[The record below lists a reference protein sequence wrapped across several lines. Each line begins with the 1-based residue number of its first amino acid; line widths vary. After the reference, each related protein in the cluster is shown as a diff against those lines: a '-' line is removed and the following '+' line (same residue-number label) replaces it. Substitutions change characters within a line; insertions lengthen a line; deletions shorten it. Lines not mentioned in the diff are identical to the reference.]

1 MEVTV
6 LPSKNSL
13 LIRALVNI
21 VLGAI
26 LLIWP
31 GITLVVL
38 VYAFAINILLTG
50 LVAMF
55 EPAFDKKKG
64 SVLTFLL
71 GLLAVVAGIYLVA
84 RPGIA
89 AELIALIIGLWAILF
104 GLVDIF
110 LGFSSKVSD
119 KSNWLFVIVGILSV
133 LLGIFVLANPLGTIL
148 TLVWV
153 IGWYALIVGFV
164 VGITALLFYPKSK

>member
-55 EPAFDKKKG
+55 EPAFDKKKS

-71 GLLAVVAGIYLVA
+71 GLLAVVAGIYLVT

-89 AELIALIIGLWAILF
+89 AELIALIIGLWAVLF

-110 LGFSSKVSD
+110 LGFSSKASD